1 MPFPIKKV
9 TQPRDLKGKTNGKLP
24 PEMMRGINPKGQ
36 MHHLAANAWNAMA
49 HRASLD
55 GVFLSNVGSF
65 RSYDQQYALFM
76 QRYVKG
82 DSGDSRRITRKFQG
96 AVWMLKPK
104 MAQAAVPGTSNH
116 GWGLAIDACL
126 LVDGKI
132 VSISSRPKGSRYTTG
147 VEWLMEHADN
157 YGFSWELQ
165 SEPWHLRYY
174 VGDNVPPLVQQYLK
188 DAPPAVAAPAAVP
201 TPPSADNP
209 VVVRIEADPPWPGG
223 RMLRVGMKNNDA
235 VRLVQ
240 EKLGITVDGHY
251 GKQTKAAVVAFQK
264 ANPQTGPADGIVGPK
279 TWGFM
284 FKKENP
290 YPGSPLKIG
299 MKNNDYVRLVQKK
312 LGILADG
319 WYGKQTKKAV
329 MDFQTANPECGPAD
343 GVVGPKT
350 WAVLFR

>member
-9 TQPRDLKGKTNGKLP
+9 NKPNNLRGQQNGKLS
-24 PEMMRGINPKGQ
+24 PEIMSGIEPFGQ
-36 MHHLAANAWNAMA
+36 MHRLAADAWNAMR

-55 GVFLSNVGSF
+55 GVFLSNVGNY

-82 DSGDSRRITRKFQG
+82 DSGDSRRITRRFQG
-96 AVWMLKPK
+96 AVWMLKPR

-116 GWGLAIDACL
+116 GWGLAIDSCL
-126 LVDGKI
+126 EVDGKKI
-132 VSISSRPKGSRYTTG
+132 SISARPKGSRYATG
-147 VEWLMEHADN
+147 VQWLMEHADN

-174 VGDNVPPLVQQYLK
+174 AGEDVPVAVRDYLAKAPL
-188 DAPPAVAAPAAVP
+188 PIHPRP
-201 TPPSADNP
+201 TPPTPDNP

-223 RMLRVGMKNNDA
+223 RMLRIGMKNNNA

-240 EKLGITVDGHY
+240 EKLGIAVDGWY
-251 GKQTKAAVVAFQK
+251 GRQTKAAVIAFQK
-264 ANPQTGPADGIVGPK
+264 ANPAVGPADGIVGPR
-279 TWGFM
+279 TWGVM
-284 FKKENP
+284 FKEESP

-299 MKNNDYVRLVQKK
+299 MRNNDYVRLVQKK

-329 MDFQTANPECGPAD
+329 MDFQTANPDSGPAD

>member
-9 TQPRDLKGKTNGKLP
+9 RKPNNLRGTTNGKLP
-24 PEMMRGINPKGQ
+24 PELLKGIEPFGK
-36 MHHLAANAWNAMA
+36 MHALAADAWNAMR

-55 GVFLSNVGSF
+55 GVYLSNVGSF
-65 RSYDQQYALFM
+65 RSYDSQYALFM

-96 AVWMLKPK
+96 SVWMLKPGV
-104 MAQAAVPGTSNH
+104 AQAAVPGTSNH
-116 GWGLAIDACL
+116 GWGLAIDSCL
-126 LVDGKI
+126 EVDGKR
-132 VSISSRPKGSRYTTG
+132 VSISSRPKGSKYATG
-147 VEWLMEHADN
+147 VAWLMEHADSF
-157 YGFSWELQ
+157 GFSWELQ

-174 VGDNVPPLVQQYLK
+174 PGEDVPRAVQDYLK
-188 DAPPAVAAPAAVP
+188 KFPNGADVVIKPS
-201 TPPSADNP
+201 PPSQESP
-209 VVVRIEADPPWPGG
+209 VAVRIEADPPWPGG
-223 RMLRVGMKNNDA
+223 RMLRVGMKNNNA

-240 EKLGITVDGHY
+240 EKLGLTVDGWY
-251 GKQTKAAVVAFQK
+251 GKQTKAAVMKFQRE
-264 ANPQTGPADGIVGPK
+264 NPAAGPVDGIVGPK
-279 TWGFM
+279 TWNVM
-284 FKKENP
+284 FREEFP

-329 MDFQTANPECGPAD
+329 MDFQTANPDCGPAD